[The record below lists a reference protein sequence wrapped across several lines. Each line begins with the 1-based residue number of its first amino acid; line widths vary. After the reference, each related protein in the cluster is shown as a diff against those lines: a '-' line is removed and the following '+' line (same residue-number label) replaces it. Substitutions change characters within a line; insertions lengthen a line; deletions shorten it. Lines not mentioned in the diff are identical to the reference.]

1 MSTRELSIS
10 WFSMTKAYLKILEAR
25 MLGEQVR
32 DLPHFERGCQ
42 RPDVAFFLAINASV
56 DW

>member
-25 MLGEQVR
+25 MLGGQVR